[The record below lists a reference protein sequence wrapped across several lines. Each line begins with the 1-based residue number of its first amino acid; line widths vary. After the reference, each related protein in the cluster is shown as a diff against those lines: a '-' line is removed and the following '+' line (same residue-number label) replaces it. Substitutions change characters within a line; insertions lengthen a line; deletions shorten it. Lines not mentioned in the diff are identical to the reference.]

1 MSRGQVRRL
10 TIDEGSFRMSQVA
23 STAPAWAIPGFLEA
37 RENNHLFISGAD
49 ATALSYR
56 YGTPLFVFSE
66 PRIRAN
72 IARLQ
77 AAARKVNRPV
87 KFCYASKANSNM
99 AILNVVRDA
108 GIDVEVN
115 SGR

>member
-1 MSRGQVRRL
+1 
-10 TIDEGSFRMSQVA
+10 MSQA
-23 STAPAWAIPGFLEA
+23 IITAPAWTISGFLDA

-77 AAARKVNRPV
+77 AAAKQVDQPI
-87 KFCYASKANSNM
+87 KFCYASKANSNI
-99 AILNVVRDA
+99 AVLKIGRDA
-108 GIDVEVN
+108 GMDIECDSGGEVYKA
-115 SGR
+115 